1 MAGASSPLTEWP
13 LFFFRRTHNIRTFTF
28 FTDEMRERGRCGVAL
43 GVGRKELVMVGVL
56 LTGTLLAVL
65 NLTMLSPAL
74 PAIMSDLGVDA
85 TTAQWLTSVY
95 ALVEAVVIPLSAY
108 LVGRFTTRQLFITA
122 LSVFTAGSLA
132 AAVAPN
138 FWVLLLGRIM
148 QAACT
153 GAVMPMV
160 FTVILLVFPREKR
173 GTAMGVIGLIIGF
186 APAVGPSL
194 SGLLVD
200 SVGWRALFAIVTAL
214 GVVVVVLAACLL
226 RNYGNFAR
234 TSFDKLSV
242 ALSTVGLVCLLY
254 GLSTFA
260 STTNMALTLG
270 LIAVGIVLVAFYVR
284 RQLKL
289 PEPMLNVRILK
300 TRPYATAAC
309 VVIIV
314 QAALLGTEVITPLYI
329 QGTLGFTAT
338 MSGLAMLPG
347 AVIGAFTG
355 LVSGR
360 LFDRFGV
367 RKVAVPG
374 VLVAVLGASGLARLG
389 IDANFITVVLTY
401 TTLVIG
407 LQFTMTPLNTWG
419 VNSLDN
425 RVIQHAQ
432 GLSNTMNQVAGSFG
446 TAVLVSVSALAPLVA
461 PDAPAAEQAYL
472 GEHMAYC
479 TTFGLMCVAAL
490 VIIFLVRNRPA
501 AAGVMAATPTERGEE
516 PVDYAAGISG
526 VTVDGTTG
534 ESWDSARTYTAA
546 EVMNREPVCAADT
559 ATMAEVIRLMD
570 ANQTSGLPVV
580 SASGDLVGFVSD
592 GDVASYLGKTEIALV
607 DSTLLN
613 GYRYIDDEDAATRL
627 RELMGLSVMAVATRR
642 VISVEASTPVDEVCA
657 LFAAKR
663 IKKVPVVQNG
673 KLVGALSRRNIM
685 RSLVEAI
692 DLLEK

>member
-1 MAGASSPLTEWP
+1 M
-13 LFFFRRTHNIRTFTF
+13 
-28 FTDEMRERGRCGVAL
+28 AL
-43 GVGRKELVMVGVL
+43 GVERKELVMVGVL
-56 LTGTLLAVL
+56 LVGVLLAVL
-65 NLTMLSPAL
+65 NQTLLSPAL
-74 PAIMSDLGVDA
+74 PAIMNDLAVDA
-85 TTAQWLTSVY
+85 TTVQWLTSGY
-95 ALVEAVVIPLSAY
+95 SLVEAVVIPLSAY
-108 LVGRFTTRQLFITA
+108 LIGRFSTRQLFISAFA
-122 LSVFTAGSLA
+122 LFTAGSLA
-132 AAVAPN
+132 AAIAPN
-138 FWVLLLGRIM
+138 FWVLLLGRVL

-153 GAVMPMV
+153 GMSMPMV

-200 SVGWRALFAIVTAL
+200 SVGWRALFAIVTVL
-214 GVVVVVLAACLL
+214 GVVVVGLSARLL
-226 RNYGNFAR
+226 RNYGDFAR
-234 TSFDKLSV
+234 TTFDKLSV

-260 STTNMALTLG
+260 STDNMALTLG
-270 LIAVGIVLVAFYVR
+270 LIALGMVLVALYVR

-309 VVIIV
+309 VIIIV
-314 QAALLGTEVITPLYI
+314 QAALLGCEVITPLYM
-329 QGTLGFTAT
+329 QGTLGFSAT
-338 MSGLAMLPG
+338 MSGVAMLPG

-389 IDANFITVVLTY
+389 MDAGFIAVVLTY
-401 TTLVIG
+401 TTLIVG

-446 TAVLVSVSALAPLVA
+446 TAVLVSVSALAPWVA
-461 PDAPAAEQAYL
+461 PEASALEQAYI
-472 GEHMAYC
+472 GEHMAYT
-479 TTFGLMCVAAL
+479 TTFALMVVAAL
-490 VIIFLVRNRPA
+490 VIICFVRNRRNDKA
-501 AAGVMAATPTERGEE
+501 AAAATAVERGEE
-516 PVDYAAGISG
+516 LTDYAAGISG
-526 VTVDGTTG
+526 VAVDA
-534 ESWDSARTYTAA
+534 ARDEAIDENRIYVASD
-546 EVMNREPVCAADT
+546 VMNREPVCVGDG
-559 ATMAEVIRLMD
+559 ATMEEVIRLMD

-580 SASGDLVGFVSD
+580 NDAGDLVGFVSD

-607 DSTLLN
+607 DSTLRN
-613 GYRYIDDEDAATRL
+613 GYRYIDDEAALTRL
-627 RELMGLSVMAVATRR
+627 KELMALNVMAVATHR
-642 VISVEASTPVDEVCA
+642 VVSVEASTPIDEVCT
-657 LFAAKR
+657 LFATKR
-663 IKKVPVVQNG
+663 IKKVPVVEGG

-692 DLLEK
+692 DILER

>member
-1 MAGASSPLTEWP
+1 
-13 LFFFRRTHNIRTFTF
+13 
-28 FTDEMRERGRCGVAL
+28 MRERGRCGVAL

-226 RNYGNFAR
+226 RNYGNFVR

>member
-1 MAGASSPLTEWP
+1 M
-13 LFFFRRTHNIRTFTF
+13 
-28 FTDEMRERGRCGVAL
+28 AL

>member
-1 MAGASSPLTEWP
+1 M
-13 LFFFRRTHNIRTFTF
+13 
-28 FTDEMRERGRCGVAL
+28 GVS
-43 GVGRKELVMVGVL
+43 RKDMVMVAVL

-74 PAIMSDLGVDA
+74 PSIMEDLQVSA

-108 LVGRFTTRQLFITA
+108 LVGRFTTRQLYISA

-132 AAVAPN
+132 AALAPN

-200 SVGWRALFAIVTAL
+200 SVGWRALFAIVTTL
-214 GVVVVVLAACLL
+214 GVVVVALSACLL
-226 RNYGNFAR
+226 RNYGDFAR
-234 TSFDKLSV
+234 TTFDKLSV

-260 STTNMALTLG
+260 STENMAMTLG
-270 LIAVGIVLVAFYVR
+270 LIAVGIVFVVLYVR

-289 PEPMLNVRILK
+289 PQPMLNVRILK
-300 TRPYATAAC
+300 TRQYATAAC
-309 VVIIV
+309 VIIIV
-314 QAALLGTEVITPLYI
+314 QASLLGTEVITPLYI

-355 LVSGR
+355 LISGR

-374 VLVAVLGASGLARLG
+374 VLVAVLGASGLASLG
-389 IDANFITVVLTY
+389 IDATFIKVMLTV
-401 TTLVIG
+401 TTLIIG

-432 GLSNTMNQVAGSFG
+432 ALSNTMNQVAGSFG
-446 TAVLVSVSALAPLVA
+446 TALLVSVAALAPMVA
-461 PDAPAAEQAYL
+461 PEASAFDQSYL

-490 VIIFLVRNRPA
+490 VIIFLVRDRKRGA
-501 AAGVMAATPTERGEE
+501 AVTAVQRGEE
-516 PVDYAAGISG
+516 ATDYAAGISG
-526 VTVDGTTG
+526 VTVDGTTDEPLGG
-534 ESWDSARTYTAA
+534 ERVYVASD
-546 EVMNREPVCAADT
+546 VMNREPVCARDT
-559 ATMAEVIRLMD
+559 DTMGSVIRLMAAD
-570 ANQTSGLPVV
+570 QTSGVPVV
-580 SASGDLVGFVSD
+580 NEAGELVGFVTD
-592 GDVASYLGKTEIALV
+592 GDVAAYLGKAEISLA
-607 DSTLLN
+607 DATLN
-613 GYRYIDDEDAATRL
+613 IYRYVDDEAEMDRL
-627 RELMGLSVMAVATRR
+627 KDLVKLNVMNVATKR
-642 VISVEASTPVDEVCA
+642 VVSVEWDTPVDVVCQ

-663 IKKVPVVQNG
+663 IKKVPVVRDG

-685 RSLVEAI
+685 ASLAEAI
-692 DLLEK
+692 DLLEG

>member
-1 MAGASSPLTEWP
+1 M
-13 LFFFRRTHNIRTFTF
+13 
-28 FTDEMRERGRCGVAL
+28 AL

-74 PAIMSDLGVDA
+74 PAIMADLHVDA

-95 ALVEAVVIPLSAY
+95 ALVEAVIIPLSAY
-108 LVGRFTTRQLFITA
+108 LVGRFTTRQLFISA

-132 AAVAPN
+132 AALAPN
-138 FWVLLLGRIM
+138 FWVLLLGRIL

-173 GTAMGVIGLIIGF
+173 GTAMGIIGLIIGF

-200 SVGWRALFAIVTAL
+200 SVGWRALFAIVTVL
-214 GVVVVVLAACLL
+214 GVVVVGLSARLL
-226 RNYGNFAR
+226 RNYGDFAR
-234 TSFDKLSV
+234 TTFDKLSV

-260 STTNMALTLG
+260 STDNMALTLG
-270 LIAVGIVLVAFYVR
+270 LIALGMVLVALYAR

-309 VVIIV
+309 VIIIV
-314 QAALLGTEVITPLYI
+314 QAALLGCEVITPLYM
-329 QGTLGFTAT
+329 QGTLGFSAT
-338 MSGLAMLPG
+338 MSGVAMLPG

-389 IDANFITVVLTY
+389 MDAGFIAVVLTY
-401 TTLVIG
+401 TTLIVG

-425 RVIQHAQ
+425 RMIQHAQ

-446 TAVLVSVSALAPLVA
+446 TAVLVSVSALAPWVA
-461 PDAPAAEQAYL
+461 PEASAFEQAYI
-472 GEHMAYC
+472 GEHMAYT
-479 TTFGLMCVAAL
+479 TTFALMVVAAL
-490 VIIFLVRNRPA
+490 VIICFVRNRRNDKA
-501 AAGVMAATPTERGEE
+501 AAAATAVERGEE
-516 PVDYAAGISG
+516 LTDYAAGISG
-526 VTVDGTTG
+526 VAVDA
-534 ESWDSARTYTAA
+534 ARDEAIDENRIYVASD
-546 EVMNREPVCAADT
+546 VMNREPVCVGDS
-559 ATMAEVIRLMD
+559 ATMEEVIRLMD

-580 SASGDLVGFVSD
+580 NDAGDLVGFVSD

-607 DSTLLN
+607 DSTLRN
-613 GYRYIDDEDAATRL
+613 GYRYIDDEAALTRL
-627 RELMGLSVMAVATRR
+627 KELMALNVMAVATHR
-642 VISVEASTPVDEVCA
+642 VVSVEASTPIDEVCT
-657 LFAAKR
+657 LFATKR
-663 IKKVPVVQNG
+663 IKKVPVVEGG

-692 DLLEK
+692 DILER

>member
-13 LFFFRRTHNIRTFTF
+13 LFFFRRTHSIRTFTF

-642 VISVEASTPVDEVCA
+642 VISVEATTPVDEVCA

-663 IKKVPVVQNG
+663 IKKVPVVQDG